1 MLTFTDDAL
10 LFIKKNSIN
19 EITIKKEALSSWSNV
34 SYVPKVLAARPR
46 DTKGYKIFFKHGLT
60 IFVSDD
66 YLYDLDYLV
75 ELVNLPSVSFLKLS
89 IKKEEKWIRIR
100 KFSKLLFWQL

>member
-1 MLTFTDDAL
+1 M
-10 LFIKKNSIN
+10 
-19 EITIKKEALSSWSNV
+19 
-34 SYVPKVLAARPR
+34 PKVLAARPR
-46 DTKGYKIFFKHGLT
+46 DTKGYKNFFKHGLT

-89 IKKEEKWIRIR
+89 IKKEEK
-100 KFSKLLFWQL
+100 